1 MEFSF
6 SKKPSQSF
14 KPSGIHEK
22 YLEDSSQVTPSYSLP
37 HEAQSEA
44 FSYSAACKPVR
55 SVTSQPVS
63 FGGKRPKQQ
72 KAATKYSPSD
82 LQIDPIRAGHNTLQ
96 VDSQRLLQV
105 MNPLRQM
112 MASESDTG
120 VVFSNL
126 GMKQPKA
133 LGKGRTE
140 RDFNFVKAYL
150 ESGELPE

>member
-1 MEFSF
+1 
-6 SKKPSQSF
+6 
-14 KPSGIHEK
+14 
-22 YLEDSSQVTPSYSLP
+22 
-37 HEAQSEA
+37 
-44 FSYSAACKPVR
+44 
-55 SVTSQPVS
+55 
-63 FGGKRPKQQ
+63 
-72 KAATKYSPSD
+72 
-82 LQIDPIRAGHNTLQ
+82 
-96 VDSQRLLQV
+96 

-112 MASESDTG
+112 MELESDTG